1 MTEPTHR
8 KRCIVQPVTDNTR
21 PRFGVV
27 FLMEVNMEETK
38 ELLQRILDTLERI
51 EEKLEPKKA
60 DVSLMLDGK
69 TLYETVK
76 KTSH

>member
-1 MTEPTHR
+1 
-8 KRCIVQPVTDNTR
+8 
-21 PRFGVV
+21 
-27 FLMEVNMEETK
+27 MEETK

-69 TLYETVK
+69 PIFESTKRNV
-76 KTSH
+76 H

>member
-1 MTEPTHR
+1 
-8 KRCIVQPVTDNTR
+8 
-21 PRFGVV
+21 
-27 FLMEVNMEETK
+27 MEETK
-38 ELLQRILDTLERI
+38 KLLQRILDTLERI
-51 EEKLEPKKA
+51 KEKLEPKKA